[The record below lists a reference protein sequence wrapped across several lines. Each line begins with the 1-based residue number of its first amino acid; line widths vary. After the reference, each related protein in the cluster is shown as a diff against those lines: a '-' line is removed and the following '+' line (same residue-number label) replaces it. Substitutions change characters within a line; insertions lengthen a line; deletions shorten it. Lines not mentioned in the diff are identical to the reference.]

1 VTRPEHHATGQLA
14 TRTTFLLV
22 LTFAAGAADAASIAG
37 IDGVFVANQTG
48 NVILAPLG
56 IAGWPAGADLDAAI
70 TSIVCFVAG
79 ALLASRLLPRALERG
94 WEIPVARATAV
105 HLALVLGVVALW
117 ATGTDG
123 AFGRLLA
130 TALLAGAL
138 GIQAATARRMA
149 VPGLPT
155 VVLTGALVGLSV
167 ESPEELSAR
176 RRWIHELASL
186 VVMAAGAAAAA
197 AALHVSLGLALGVGA
212 AAVAAAVVIA
222 LDAARRA

>member
-1 VTRPEHHATGQLA
+1 MSREHGPSRQLA

-56 IAGWPAGADLDAAI
+56 IAGWSAGAELGAAV

-79 ALLASRLLPRALERG
+79 ALLASRLLPRRLGGA
-94 WEIPVARATAV
+94 WAVPVARATGV
-105 HLALVLGVVALW
+105 HLVLILGVLALW
-117 ATGTDG
+117 AAGLDG
-123 AFGRLLA
+123 AAERLGA

-176 RRWIHELASL
+176 RRWTHELASL
-186 VVMAAGAAAAA
+186 IVMAAGAAAGA
-197 AALHVSLGLALGVGA
+197 AALHVSLGLALAVGI
-212 AAVAAAVVIA
+212 AAVAVAVTIA

>member
-1 VTRPEHHATGQLA
+1 MESTERLA
-14 TRTTFLLV
+14 ETLARRTTFLLV

-56 IAGWPAGADLDAAI
+56 IADWPAGADLDAAI

-79 ALLASRLLPRALERG
+79 ALLASRLLPHGLGER
-94 WEIPVARATAV
+94 WAIPVARATVV
-105 HLALVLGVVALW
+105 HLALVLAVLALW
-117 ATGTDG
+117 AVGIDG
-123 AFGRLLA
+123 AAERLVA
-130 TALLAGAL
+130 TALLAAAL

-167 ESPEELSAR
+167 ESPEEFSTR
-176 RRWIHELASL
+176 RRWSHELASL
-186 VVMAAGAAAAA
+186 VVMAAGAAVAA
-197 AALHVSLGLALGVGA
+197 AALHVSLGLALGVGV
-212 AAVAAAVVIA
+212 AAVAAAVVLA
-222 LDAARRA
+222 LDAARQG